1 MIHNKLVSE
10 LGALLYWTMLAA
22 CTVGPGTVVT
32 CARAGAEYGY
42 SLTWALIFASGL
54 AFTLQEGTA
63 RLTITS
69 GKSLGQCLKIKYQ
82 NGATIYNVA
91 LICWIVSA
99 CVCVGNTL
107 LQANCWAGGLD
118 AVLALPG
125 ADDLEGGS
133 EIALRV
139 GTCVAYAIVVLA
151 LLWFDKTEK
160 LGVFLGIIM
169 MGMVT
174 LFLIVVIKMGISL
187 EKFAW
192 GVIPSLP
199 DKVETAA
206 EPTDIILSLVGTTSL
221 GFNLFLGGAMA
232 KGRKIKSAQ
241 RGIAFSTC
249 AAMVVSELILLVG
262 AGANEREQTV
272 SKFTIHKLSEFI
284 KQFVGSTGVIVFA
297 LGFIAA
303 SLSSQLTMP
312 LGATVLIESVWFTR
326 DRKDE
331 EKAEGKVVA
340 ELKVKEKSGGANVEM
355 EDPVQLE
362 RKNTIMKRSVNF
374 LMVIIATVV
383 ISTNVDRLVV
393 ILIAQVFNGCLL
405 PFFSICLL
413 LCINDEQFMGK
424 NPQKG
429 WNNIFLVIGVTITLL
444 LASNVIVQKVLSTV
458 LTEVSYRLL
467 LALCMAL
474 VAITTLCISTSLG
487 GSLLKSWGCTSCCRD
502 APSPAEPSVQ
512 LVEESYKNKV
522 FEEEMEA
529 QSGKQIGSEVSS
541 EHSTEVRPGKQES
554 PTNHLVG
561 SPSKHQVEVAREGQ
575 PVVGEVS

>member
-1 MIHNKLVSE
+1 
-10 LGALLYWTMLAA
+10 
-22 CTVGPGTVVT
+22 
-32 CARAGAEYGY
+32 
-42 SLTWALIFASGL
+42 
-54 AFTLQEGTA
+54 
-63 RLTITS
+63 
-69 GKSLGQCLKIKYQ
+69 
-82 NGATIYNVA
+82 
-91 LICWIVSA
+91 
-99 CVCVGNTL
+99 
-107 LQANCWAGGLD
+107 
-118 AVLALPG
+118 
-125 ADDLEGGS
+125 
-133 EIALRV
+133 
-139 GTCVAYAIVVLA
+139 
-151 LLWFDKTEK
+151 
-160 LGVFLGIIM
+160 
-169 MGMVT
+169 
-174 LFLIVVIKMGISL
+174 
-187 EKFAW
+187 
-192 GVIPSLP
+192 
-199 DKVETAA
+199 
-206 EPTDIILSLVGTTSL
+206 
-221 GFNLFLGGAMA
+221 
-232 KGRKIKSAQ
+232 
-241 RGIAFSTC
+241 
-249 AAMVVSELILLVG
+249 
-262 AGANEREQTV
+262 
-272 SKFTIHKLSEFI
+272 
-284 KQFVGSTGVIVFA
+284 VGSTGVIVFA

-474 VAITTLCISTSLG
+474 VAITTLCISTTLG

-502 APSPAEPSVQ
+502 AASPAEPSVQ

-554 PTNHLVG
+554 PTKHLVG